1 MKGVVLA
8 LRILVAALLVAF
20 LLLAPPYLEQ
30 ALGHNYY
37 REWLSGEREDWN
49 GVLTMWH
56 VVEFKT
62 AQGSVTSYLET
73 VAAQY
78 ERAHPGVYIE
88 VLGLAPEAVQERLS
102 RGERPHMWSFPGGA
116 CGAQELAP
124 LTIGL
129 PAFRG
134 NLSPLRAEGE
144 AYAAPYLYSG
154 YFLLG
159 NTVLIQELGL
169 SWPSDPAAL
178 TETLQQAM
186 DARST
191 GRYGA
196 VCALPLHAARLGLTG
211 KMALDGDFKAGQVPF
226 LIGDARAFGDLN
238 RKMANGGFT
247 FDALPL
253 SGFTEEVQYAGVDK
267 DARGGYAEHAAGF
280 LSLLLEEKAQLKTTA
295 LGALPA
301 VQTAEEPQYADG
313 QLQAFYK
320 AYSSPVCPD
329 PALWL
334 DARQALAQEA
344 LLALGG
350 GEEARKTFE
359 EHLKAVTPGG

>member
-20 LLLAPPYLEQ
+20 LLFAPPYLEQ
-30 ALGHNYY
+30 ALGRNFY
-37 REWLSGEREDWN
+37 REWLSGEREEWS
-49 GVLTMWH
+49 GVLTLWH

-62 AQGSVTSYLET
+62 AQGSVTSYLESI
-73 VAAQY
+73 AAQY

-88 VLGLAPEAVQERLS
+88 VLGLAPEAVEERLS
-102 RGERPHMWSFPGGA
+102 RGERPHMWSFPAGA
-116 CGAQELAP
+116 CGAEQLAP
-124 LTIGL
+124 LSMEL

-134 NLSPLRAEGE
+134 NLAPLRAEGVSC
-144 AYAAPYLYSG
+144 AAPYLYSG

-169 SWPSDPAAL
+169 SWPSDTATL
-178 TETLQQAM
+178 SETLQQAM

-196 VCALPLHAARLGLTG
+196 VCAPPIHAARLGLTG
-211 KMALDGDFKAGQVPF
+211 EMALDGDFKAGQVPF

-238 RKMANGGFT
+238 RKMATGGFT

-253 SGFTEEVQYAGVDK
+253 GGFTEEVQYAGVDAE
-267 DARGGYAEHAAGF
+267 ARGGYAEHAAGF
-280 LSLLLEEKAQLKTTA
+280 LSLLLSEKAQLKTTA

-301 VQTAEEPQYADG
+301 VQTVEEPQYADG

-320 AYSSPVCPD
+320 AYSAPVCPD
-329 PALWL
+329 PALWK
-334 DARQALAQEA
+334 DSRATLAQEA
-344 LLALGG
+344 LLSLGS
-350 GEEARKTFE
+350 GEEARRTFA
-359 EHLKAVTPGG
+359 EHLKAVTPG

>member
-1 MKGVVLA
+1 MKGVILA

-20 LLLAPPYLEQ
+20 LLVAPPSLEQ

-37 REWLSGEREDWN
+37 KEWLSGEREDWS
-49 GVLTMWH
+49 GVLTLWH

-62 AQGSVTSYLET
+62 AQGSVTSYLESIAT
-73 VAAQY
+73 QY

-88 VLGLAPEAVQERLS
+88 VLGVSPEAVQERLS
-102 RGERPHMWSFPGGA
+102 RGERPHIWSFPAGM
-116 CGAQELAP
+116 CGSEQLAP
-124 LTIGL
+124 LHL
-129 PAFRG
+129 VMPAFRG
-134 NLSPLRAEGE
+134 NLAPLRAEGVPF
-144 AYAAPYLYSG
+144 AAPYLYSG

-169 SWPSDPAAL
+169 AWPSDAATL
-178 TETLQQAM
+178 ADTLQQAM

-196 VCALPLHAARLGLTG
+196 VCAPPIQAARLGLTG
-211 KMALDGDFKAGQVPF
+211 EMALDGDFKAGQVPF

-238 RKMANGGFT
+238 RKMASGGFT
-247 FDALPL
+247 FDVLPL
-253 SGFTEEVQYAGVDK
+253 GGFTEEVQYAGIDTQ
-267 DARGGYAEHAAGF
+267 AQGGFAEHAAGF
-280 LSLLLEEKAQLKTTA
+280 LSLLLEDKAQMKVTA

-320 AYSSPVCPD
+320 AYAEPVCPD
-329 PALWL
+329 PSLWR
-334 DARQALAQEA
+334 DARAALAQEA
-344 LLALGG
+344 LSALSGG
-350 GEEARKTFE
+350 GEAQKVFK
-359 EHLKAVTPGG
+359 EHLEAVTPG

>member
-20 LLLAPPYLEQ
+20 LLFAPPYLEQ
-30 ALGHNYY
+30 ALGRNFYK
-37 REWLSGEREDWN
+37 EWLSGEREDWS
-49 GVLTMWH
+49 GVLTLWH

-62 AQGSVTSYLET
+62 AQGSVTSYLESI
-73 VAAQY
+73 AGQY

-88 VLGLAPEAVQERLS
+88 VLGLSPEAVQERLS
-102 RGERPHMWSFPGGA
+102 RGERPHMWSFPSGA
-116 CGAQELAP
+116 CGTEELAP
-124 LTIGL
+124 LNL
-129 PAFRG
+129 VMPAFRG
-134 NLSPLRAEGE
+134 NLAPMRAEGGSF
-144 AYAAPYLYSG
+144 AVPYLYSG

-169 SWPSDPAAL
+169 SWPSDAATL
-178 TETLQQAM
+178 SDTLQQAM

-196 VCALPLHAARLGLTG
+196 VCAPPIQAARLGLTG
-211 KMALDGDFKAGQVPF
+211 DMALDGDFKAGQVPF

-247 FDALPL
+247 FDVLPL
-253 SGFTEEVQYAGVDK
+253 SGFTEEVQYAGIDK
-267 DARGGYAEHAAGF
+267 EAQGGYAEHAAGL
-280 LSLLLEEKAQLKTTA
+280 LSLLLSDKSQMKATA

-320 AYSSPVCPD
+320 AYSVPVCPD
-329 PALWL
+329 PVLW
-334 DARQALAQEA
+334 REGREALAQEA
-344 LLALGG
+344 LSALGG
-350 GEEARKTFE
+350 SEEARRVFG
-359 EHLKAVTPGG
+359 EHIKAVTPG